1 MSQSLVEFGSVQNF
15 AMKTN
20 IIGLWLLTLSWLQC
34 VQSQLPNLPELPANV
49 NCLTELK
56 RDPIDLTAVSW
67 LCWRHAPLGGDTNLI
82 SLAQMSGYW
91 YEIVRAPNMDIM
103 KCLNVSVP
111 STADT
116 ELNLQ
121 LEYIETINPKK
132 PWIVK
137 ETLSFPWDENTSNG
151 VFQLQYDSAF
161 TLTYKVQFS
170 DPKRLVIL
178 CGYAASTS
186 LPIVKVFARQPEIPK
201 YQMVLINNLVQA
213 SGYAD
218 DIIWTEQSPDRCN
231 AAVRP
236 EMAILTIFALAIIR
250 ILGN

>member
-56 RDPIDLTAVSW
+56 RDPIDLTA
-67 LCWRHAPLGGDTNLI
+67 
-82 SLAQMSGYW
+82 MSGYW

>member
-1 MSQSLVEFGSVQNF
+1 
-15 AMKTN
+15 
-20 IIGLWLLTLSWLQC
+20 
-34 VQSQLPNLPELPANV
+34 
-49 NCLTELK
+49 
-56 RDPIDLTAVSW
+56 
-67 LCWRHAPLGGDTNLI
+67 
-82 SLAQMSGYW
+82 MSGYW

-137 ETLSFPWDENTSNG
+137 ETLSFPWDENTSKG
-151 VFQLQYDSAF
+151 VFRLQYESPLMNLS
-161 TLTYKVQFS
+161 LTYKVQFS
-170 DPKRLVIL
+170 DPQHLVVL
-178 CGYAASTS
+178 CGYAASAS

-201 YQMVLINNLVQA
+201 YQMVLINNLVHA
-213 SGYAD
+213 SGYAN

-231 AAVRP
+231 AAARP

-250 ILGN
+250 TLGN